1 MSRVQTSARR
11 GGMSGRPSCSRST
24 GIRSGR
30 GGTGRPRSQIA
41 LPPRRS
47 PGRAGRVDVL
57 GRAAPDKGVA
67 EASEPA
73 AAPPACTGRRQ
84 ECASRAGAKRRS
96 EPLAAGGPAGP
107 VGAPSWRRRGEDGR
121 TPTSEPESLSGAILF
136 VARARRR
143 RGSNRSLPITGGS
156 GSGNP
161 SRWGQVP
168 VLVCDRRDG
177 GRARRD
183 GTTTSRGNARIGPT
197 NGELHR
203 QLTRH
208 PRRSAKE
215 LTEPT
220 AYPCTTPAAGIAGP
234 PASRRCR
241 LA

>member
-1 MSRVQTSARR
+1 LRGRCSAGRRRRRRSKGKRAPRRCRCTPMRHTGMSRVQTSARR

-107 VGAPSWRRRGEDGR
+107 VGAPSWRRRGEEGR

-143 RGSNRSLPITGGS
+143 RGQQPQFAHN
-156 GSGNP
+156 
-161 SRWGQVP
+161 WGF
-168 VLVCDRRDG
+168 RFR
-177 GRARRD
+177 
-183 GTTTSRGNARIGPT
+183 
-197 NGELHR
+197 
-203 QLTRH
+203 
-208 PRRSAKE
+208 
-215 LTEPT
+215 
-220 AYPCTTPAAGIAGP
+220 
-234 PASRRCR
+234 
-241 LA
+241 